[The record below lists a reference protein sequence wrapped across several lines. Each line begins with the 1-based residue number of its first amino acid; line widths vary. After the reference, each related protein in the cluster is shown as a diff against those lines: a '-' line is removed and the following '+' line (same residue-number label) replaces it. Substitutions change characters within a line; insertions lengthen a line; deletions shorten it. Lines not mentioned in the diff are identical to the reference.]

1 MNVSVLRVKLHRA
14 CVTDAN
20 LDYPGS
26 LGVSRELLQ
35 ASGLLP
41 WEKVL
46 VANLDNGS
54 RLETYIIEVDEPGQI
69 VLNGAAAH
77 HGKAGDRVIVMSFA
91 GMSIEDAR
99 AHKPSVVVLNE
110 RNEIVEG

>member
-1 MNVSVLRVKLHRA
+1 MMTVTLLRVKLHRA
-14 CVTDAN
+14 CITDAN

-26 LGVSRELLQ
+26 LGVSTELLR
-35 ASGLLP
+35 ASGMLP

-54 RLETYIIEVDEPGQI
+54 RLETYIIEVKEPGQI

-77 HGKAGDRVIVMSFA
+77 HGKVGDRVIVMGFA
-91 GMSIEDAR
+91 EMSVEEAR
-99 AHKPSVVVLNE
+99 THEPSVIVLNE
-110 RNEIVEG
+110 RNEIVE

>member
-1 MNVSVLRVKLHRA
+1 MTVTVLRVKLHRA
-14 CVTDAN
+14 CITDAN
-20 LDYPGS
+20 LEYPGS
-26 LGVSRELLQ
+26 LGVSSELLR
-35 ASGLLP
+35 ATGLLP

-46 VANLDNGS
+46 VANLNNGS

-91 GMSIEDAR
+91 EMGLEEAR
-99 AHKPSVVVLNE
+99 GHKPAVVVLSE

>member
-1 MNVSVLRVKLHRA
+1 MMTVTVLRAKLHRA
-14 CVTDAN
+14 CITDAN
-20 LDYPGS
+20 LEYPGS
-26 LGVSRELLQ
+26 LGVSTALLR

-46 VANLDNGS
+46 VANLSNGS
-54 RLETYIIEVDEPGQI
+54 RLETYIIELSEPGQI

-91 GMSIEDAR
+91 QVSLEEAR
-99 AHKPSVVVLNE
+99 AHTPKVVVLNE
-110 RNEIVEG
+110 RNEIVG